1 MVNMKQKEY
10 EELLKRVIEIE
21 TYLIDKIEDEFSELK
36 DMLLTYTIEE

>member
-1 MVNMKQKEY
+1 MKQKEY